1 MSTNKLTTLGHLKAG
16 LQQAKSYMDAQD
28 AVLSGRIDAV
38 VADIEG
44 IVSVGGEP
52 NILEGVKVNGQ
63 ALAITDK
70 MVDIL
75 IAAGD
80 ENGTIKVN
88 GAAVAITGL
97 AGLAYKSEITEDE
110 LGAALKA
117 SIAAKA
123 TNADLELLTVRVG
136 NIEAAGY
143 QNAQQVQEAIQAAI
157 AASGHAHFEEVDAVP
172 SAEDAK
178 ENVMYLV
185 MNETTGHYDIYA
197 KVGESVVLL
206 DDTTVD
212 LSAYAKTAEVTA
224 AISAAITGLNIEQYA
239 TDTELN
245 AAIER
250 IAAVEAKFADYYT
263 KAEVDALFANY
274 YTKAEV
280 DAELAKKMNV
290 ADMGAYATD
299 EEAAAEADAAEA
311 AAKAHADEKAAAAES
326 AAKAHAEEKATAAE
340 TAAKGYAEEK
350 AGAAEQ
356 AAKDYADGLAGNY
369 DAAGSAADAEEAAK
383 AYTDE
388 QLAAKTASDEE
399 VNSMLGEVFGE

>member
-1 MSTNKLTTLGHLKAG
+1 MSTTKLTTLAHLKAG
-16 LQQAKSYMDAQD
+16 LEQTKAYVDEKDLA
-28 AVLSGRIDAV
+28 LSGRIDAIV
-38 VADIEG
+38 EDIEG
-44 IVSVGGEP
+44 LVATGGEP

-63 ALAITDK
+63 ALSITDK

-75 IAAGD
+75 IASGE
-80 ENGTIKVN
+80 ENGTISVN

-110 LGAALKA
+110 LGEALKA

-157 AASGHAHFEEVDAVP
+157 AASGHAHFEEVEAVP
-172 SAEDAK
+172 SAEEAA

-185 MNETTGHYDIYA
+185 MNDETGHYDIYA

-212 LSAYAKTAEVTA
+212 LSAYAKTADVTA
-224 AISAAITGLNIEQYA
+224 AITEAINGLNIDQYA

-274 YTKAEV
+274 YTKAEI

-311 AAKAHADEKAAAAES
+311 AAKAHADAQAAAAES
-326 AAKAHAEEKATAAE
+326 AAKAHAEEKASAAE
-340 TAAKGYAEEK
+340 GAAKAHAEEK
-350 AGAAEQ
+350 ATAAE
-356 AAKDYADGLAGNY
+356 N
-369 DAAGSAADAEEAAK
+369 AAK

-388 QLAAKTASDEE
+388 QLAAKTATDEE
-399 VNSMLGEVFGE
+399 VNAMLGEVFGDAE

>member
-1 MSTNKLTTLGHLKAG
+1 MSTTKLTTLAHLKAG
-16 LQQAKSYMDAQD
+16 LEQTKAYVDEKDLA
-28 AVLSGRIDAV
+28 LSNRIDAV
-38 VADIEG
+38 VEDIEG
-44 IVSVGGEP
+44 IVATGGEA

-63 ALAITDK
+63 ALTITDK

-75 IAAGD
+75 IETGD
-80 ENGTIKVN
+80 ENGTFKAN
-88 GAAVAITGL
+88 GSAVAIKGL
-97 AGLAYKSEITEDE
+97 ADLAFKSEITEAE
-110 LGAALKA
+110 LSEALKA

-123 TNADLELLTVRVG
+123 TNADLEALTVRVG

-172 SAEDAK
+172 SAEEAK

-185 MNETTGHYDIYA
+185 MNDETGHYDIYA
-197 KVGESVVLL
+197 KVGDAVVLL

-212 LSAYAKTAEVTA
+212 LSAYAKTADVTA
-224 AISAAITGLNIEQYA
+224 AISAAITGLNIDQYA
-239 TDTELN
+239 TDAELN

-250 IAAVEAKFADYYT
+250 IAAVEAKFDDYYT
-263 KAEVDALFANY
+263 AAAIDGMFANY
-274 YTKAEV
+274 YTSAQV

-290 ADMGAYATD
+290 ADMGTYATD

-311 AAKAHADEKAAAAES
+311 NAKA
-326 AAKAHAEEKATAAE
+326 
-340 TAAKGYAEEK
+340 
-350 AGAAEQ
+350 
-356 AAKDYADGLAGNY
+356 YADGLAANY
-369 DAAGSAADAEEAAK
+369 DAVGSAAAAEGAAK

-399 VNSMLGEVFGE
+399 VNAMLGEVFGE

>member
-1 MSTNKLTTLGHLKAG
+1 MSEKLTTLSQLRSSLETTKGYIDEK
-16 LQQAKSYMDAQD
+16 DA
-28 AVLSGRIDAV
+28 ALGARIDAV
-38 VADIEG
+38 VADVEG
-44 IVSVGGEP
+44 IVSAGGEP
-52 NILEGVKVNGQ
+52 NLLEGVKVNGQ
-63 ALAITDK
+63 ALTITDK

-97 AGLAYKSEITEDE
+97 ASLAYKSEISEAE
-110 LGAALKA
+110 LSEALKA

-123 TNADLELLTVRVG
+123 TNADLEALTVRVG

-172 SAEDAK
+172 SAADAQ

-197 KVGESVVLL
+197 KVGAEVVLL

-224 AISAAITGLNIEQYA
+224 AIEAAIAGLNIDQYA

-245 AAIER
+245 AAIAR
-250 IAAVEAKFADYYT
+250 IAAVEAKFSDYYT
-263 KAEVDALFANY
+263 KAEVDALLAGY
-274 YTKAEV
+274 YTKAEI
-280 DAELAKKMNV
+280 DTELAKKMNV

-311 AAKAHADEKAAAAES
+311 AAKA
-326 AAKAHAEEKATAAE
+326 
-340 TAAKGYAEEK
+340 
-350 AGAAEQ
+350 
-356 AAKDYADGLAGNY
+356 
-369 DAAGSAADAEEAAK
+369 
-383 AYTDE
+383 YTDE
-388 QLAAKTASDEE
+388 QLSAAKATDGE
-399 VNSMLGEVFGE
+399 VSSMLNDVFGN

>member
-1 MSTNKLTTLGHLKAG
+1 MSTTKLTTLAHLKAG
-16 LQQAKSYMDAQD
+16 LQQTKAYVDEKDLA
-28 AVLSGRIDAV
+28 LSGRIDAIV
-38 VADIEG
+38 EDIEG
-44 IVSVGGEP
+44 LVATGGEP

-75 IAAGD
+75 IASGD
-80 ENGTIKVN
+80 ENGTISVN

-123 TNADLELLTVRVG
+123 TQADLDLLTVRVG
-136 NIEAAGY
+136 NIETAGY
-143 QNAQQVQEAIQAAI
+143 QNAEQVQTAIQTAI
-157 AASGHAHFEEVDAVP
+157 AASGHAHFEEVDSVP
-172 SAEDAK
+172 SASEAK

-185 MNETTGHYDIYA
+185 MNDVTGHYDIYA
-197 KVGESVVLL
+197 KVGDAVVLL

-212 LSAYAKTAEVTA
+212 LSAYAKTADVTA
-224 AISAAITGLNIEQYA
+224 AISAAITGLNIDQYA

-250 IAAVEAKFADYYT
+250 IAAVEALFASYYT
-263 KAEVDALFANY
+263 KSEVDALFANY
-274 YTKAEV
+274 MTKAEV
-280 DAELAKKMNV
+280 QAELDKKMNV

-311 AAKAHADEKAAAAES
+311 AAKAHAEEKATAAEN

-340 TAAKGYAEEK
+340 NAAK
-350 AGAAEQ
+350 Q
-356 AAKDYADGLAGNY
+356 
-369 DAAGSAADAEEAAK
+369 
-383 AYTDE
+383 YTDD

-399 VNSMLGEVFGE
+399 VNAMLGEVFGE

>member
-1 MSTNKLTTLGHLKAG
+1 MSKLTTLSQLRASLESTKGYIDTK
-16 LQQAKSYMDAQD
+16 DA
-28 AVLSGRIDAV
+28 ALSERIDAV
-38 VADIEG
+38 VADVEG
-44 IVSVGGEP
+44 IVAAGGEP
-52 NILEGVKVNGQ
+52 NLLEGVKVNGQ

-97 AGLAYKSEITEDE
+97 ASLAYKSEITEDE

-123 TNADLELLTVRVG
+123 TNADLEALTVRVG

-172 SAEDAK
+172 SASEAQ

-185 MNETTGHYDIYA
+185 MNDETGHYDIYA
-197 KVGESVVLL
+197 KVGDAVVLL

-224 AISAAITGLNIEQYA
+224 AISAAIAELNIDQYA

-250 IAAVEAKFADYYT
+250 IAAVEDLFDSYYT
-263 KAEVDALFANY
+263 KSEVDALIANY
-274 YTKAEV
+274 YTKAEI

-311 AAKAHADEKAAAAES
+311 AAKAHA
-326 AAKAHAEEKATAAE
+326 EEKATAAE
-340 TAAKGYAEEK
+340 TAAK
-350 AGAAEQ
+350 
-356 AAKDYADGLAGNY
+356 
-369 DAAGSAADAEEAAK
+369 

-388 QLAAKTASDEE
+388 KLAGAVASDEE
-399 VNSMLGEVFGE
+399 VNTMLGEVFGN

>member
-1 MSTNKLTTLGHLKAG
+1 MSETKLTTLAHLKAG
-16 LQQAKSYMDAQD
+16 LLQAKAYTDEKDLA
-28 AVLSGRIDAV
+28 LSNRIDAV
-38 VADIEG
+38 VEDIEG
-44 IVSVGGEP
+44 IVATGGEA

-63 ALAITDK
+63 ALTIADK

-75 IAAGD
+75 IASGE
-80 ENGTIKVN
+80 ENGTISVN

-110 LGAALKA
+110 LGEALKA

-123 TNADLELLTVRVG
+123 TQADLELLTVRVG

-143 QNAQQVQEAIQAAI
+143 QNAEQVQTAIQAAI

-172 SAEDAK
+172 DAADAE

-185 MNETTGHYDIYA
+185 MNDETGHYDIYA

-212 LSAYAKTAEVTA
+212 LSAYAKTADVTA
-224 AISAAITGLNIEQYA
+224 AISAAITGLNIDQYA

-250 IAAVEAKFADYYT
+250 IAAVEALFASYYT
-263 KAEVDALFANY
+263 KDEVDALFANY
-274 YTKAEV
+274 MTKAEV
-280 DAELAKKMNV
+280 QAELDKKMNV
-290 ADMGAYATD
+290 ADMGTYATD

-311 AAKAHADEKAAAAES
+311 AAKAHAETKASEAQAAAE
-326 AAKAHAEEKATAAE
+326 ATA
-340 TAAKGYAEEK
+340 KK
-350 AGAAEQ
+350 
-356 AAKDYADGLAGNY
+356 
-369 DAAGSAADAEEAAK
+369 
-383 AYTDE
+383 YTDD
-388 QLAAKTASDEE
+388 QLAAATATDEE
-399 VNSMLGEVFGE
+399 VNTMLGEVFSE

>member
-1 MSTNKLTTLGHLKAG
+1 MPNNKLTTLAHLKSG
-16 LQQAKSYMDAQD
+16 LQQTKAYVDEKDLA
-28 AVLSGRIDAV
+28 LSNRIDAV
-38 VADIEG
+38 VEDIEG
-44 IVSVGGEP
+44 LVTAGGEP

-63 ALAITDK
+63 ALTITDK

-75 IAAGD
+75 ISSGE
-80 ENGTIKVN
+80 ENGTISVN

-97 AGLAYKSEITEDE
+97 AALAYKSEITEDE
-110 LGAALKA
+110 LGEALKA

-123 TNADLELLTVRVG
+123 TQADLDKLTVRVG

-143 QNAQQVQEAIQAAI
+143 QNAEQVQTAIQAAI

-172 SAEDAK
+172 AAEDAE

-185 MNETTGHYDIYA
+185 MNDETGHYDIYA

-212 LSAYAKTAEVTA
+212 LSAYAKTADVTA
-224 AISAAITGLNIEQYA
+224 AISAAITGLNIDQYA

-250 IAAVEAKFADYYT
+250 IAAVEALFASYYT

-290 ADMGAYATD
+290 ADMGTYATD

-311 AAKAHADEKAAAAES
+311 AAKAHA
-326 AAKAHAEEKATAAE
+326 EEKATAAE
-340 TAAKGYAEEK
+340 TAAK
-350 AGAAEQ
+350 
-356 AAKDYADGLAGNY
+356 
-369 DAAGSAADAEEAAK
+369 S
-383 AYTDE
+383 YTDE

-399 VNSMLGEVFGE
+399 VSAMLGEVFGENA